1 MYADRNSSQNL
12 TPTTAATTTLTA
24 YRIGNRSSD
33 HTAEKVSIMSAHHPA
48 VNEMSKTSDMS
59 LSY

>member
-12 TPTTAATTTLTA
+12 TPTTGPTAATTTLTA

-33 HTAEKVSIMSAHHPA
+33 HTAEKVSIKCPS
-48 VNEMSKTSDMS
+48 SS
-59 LSY
+59 